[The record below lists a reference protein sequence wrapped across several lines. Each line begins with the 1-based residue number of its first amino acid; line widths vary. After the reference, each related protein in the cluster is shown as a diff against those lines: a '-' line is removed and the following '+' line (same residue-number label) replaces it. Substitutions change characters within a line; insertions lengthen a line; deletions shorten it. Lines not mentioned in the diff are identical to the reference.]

1 MSAEVAALV
10 VVVLALTSGYLFVK
24 FKGIDERDVVFA
36 GLPAELVHAEIV
48 YAERTFRSKRH
59 GLVAKLDRAYRVGR
73 GELALLELKT
83 RSQDAVF
90 MSDIIELS
98 AQRVALQDETGEA
111 VSTEAWVIVQSIAS
125 GKRRPHRV
133 HLMTDEEVQ
142 AMRQRYR
149 LVRSGKIEAPQ
160 AARSAK
166 QCRTCGHLGR
176 CSAAFRDRGDSRGV
190 TN

>member
-10 VVVLALTSGYLFVK
+10 VVVLALTSGYLFVRL
-24 FKGIDERDVVFA
+24 KGLDERDVVFA
-36 GLPAELVHAEIV
+36 GLPVELANAEIV
-48 YAERTFRSKRH
+48 YAEQTFRSKKH

-73 GELALLELKT
+73 GEIALLELKT

-98 AQRVALQDETGEA
+98 AQRVALQDATGEA
-111 VSTEAWVIVQSIAS
+111 VSREAWVVVQSAAS
-125 GKRRPHRV
+125 GRRRPHRV
-133 HLMTDEEVQ
+133 HLMTVEEVH

-149 LVRSGKIEAPQ
+149 LVRAGRIEAPQ
-160 AARSAK
+160 PARSAN

-176 CSAAFRDRGDSRGV
+176 CSAAFRDRGDRATGAR
-190 TN
+190 